1 MAWRARNRSQN
12 RRASG
17 LKGNDRGWLPG
28 SSQANS
34 IGIPTHLINKVR
46 QRTNTLVH
54 RDSINN
60 IAGGNV
66 IIPPEYKCNDTMLLD
81 TKCLVVQQNQI
92 GGVGRFRSQFNIN
105 ADGIKI
111 VRYFLNI
118 NDKGFISENCNCK
131 PSGCFICIDNNIYPL
146 NSESD
151 PILDPDPDPEPIEE
165 PDPEPEPDP
174 IEEPEPEPIEEP
186 EPEPEPEPDSEY
198 YKKFIKIG
206 NFKNIYN
213 NTTKIIQK
221 SFDTTFNMNSNLPL
235 KDFII
240 KVNDNYYKIKLNINN
255 LDIVNNNIIAF
266 LYGIKNTTVSIM
278 PYEKNITDYN
288 IVSSIDNNNITYI
301 KKDSGNWINI
311 IIDNTNKYMLL
322 FMINEIEAD
331 KLIDSPPLLYI
342 NNKPENYQHVSLEY
356 H

>member
-1 MAWRARNRSQN
+1 
-12 RRASG
+12 
-17 LKGNDRGWLPG
+17 
-28 SSQANS
+28 
-34 IGIPTHLINKVR
+34 
-46 QRTNTLVH
+46 
-54 RDSINN
+54 
-60 IAGGNV
+60 GNV

-240 KVNDNYYKIKLNINN
+240 KVNDN
-255 LDIVNNNIIAF
+255 
-266 LYGIKNTTVSIM
+266 
-278 PYEKNITDYN
+278 
-288 IVSSIDNNNITYI
+288 
-301 KKDSGNWINI
+301 
-311 IIDNTNKYMLL
+311 
-322 FMINEIEAD
+322 
-331 KLIDSPPLLYI
+331 
-342 NNKPENYQHVSLEY
+342 
-356 H
+356 